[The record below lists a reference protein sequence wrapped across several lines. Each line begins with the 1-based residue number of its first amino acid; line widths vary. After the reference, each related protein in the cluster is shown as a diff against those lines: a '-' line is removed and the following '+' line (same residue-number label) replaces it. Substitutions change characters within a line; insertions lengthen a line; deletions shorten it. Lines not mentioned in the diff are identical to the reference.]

1 VRERE
6 GRKGGKVRST
16 GNMQKCNNLWSLL
29 IRAYPAMGAHYVT
42 LQKYFSPPSFNLF
55 AFFPTPPMKLKL
67 GSQIGERL
75 LIVTHLDLLNYLAHQ
90 QQVLVFAVPFTSLS
104 ILCNKNVGLKHNLLR
119 AKLAFFS
126 HFFNQF

>member
-1 VRERE
+1 
-6 GRKGGKVRST
+6 
-16 GNMQKCNNLWSLL
+16 
-29 IRAYPAMGAHYVT
+29 MGAHYVT

-90 QQVLVFAVPFTSLS
+90 QQVCHLPASAYSATKMS
-104 ILCNKNVGLKHNLLR
+104 G
-119 AKLAFFS
+119 
-126 HFFNQF
+126 